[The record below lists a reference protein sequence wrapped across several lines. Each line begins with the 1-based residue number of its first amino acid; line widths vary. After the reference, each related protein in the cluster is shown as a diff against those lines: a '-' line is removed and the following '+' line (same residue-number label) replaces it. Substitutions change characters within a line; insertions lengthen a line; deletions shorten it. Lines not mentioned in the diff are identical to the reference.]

1 MYVETYNENPDVPTA
16 LGSDVTPTISIR
28 RPVLVKQQTA
38 KSNSSIQNTP
48 NVDGDLK
55 PEDLNINSMNMD
67 NYIYQRYNESEENI
81 LLCWEN
87 YAVPLP
93 ELVKSTS
100 MYECNMLE
108 YYRFESVFNFF
119 ALN

>member
-38 KSNSSIQNTP
+38 KSNSSIQNM
-48 NVDGDLK
+48 DGDLK

-67 NYIYQRYNESEENI
+67 NYIYQRYNESEESKSYKRRKHRLLLLIKLI
-81 LLCWEN
+81 L
-87 YAVPLP
+87 
-93 ELVKSTS
+93 KSLLYST
-100 MYECNMLE
+100 
-108 YYRFESVFNFF
+108 
-119 ALN
+119 